1 MNNPSGT
8 NTIIGDKETFLDRNA
23 KLIPS
28 DETTTALT
36 NAKWIAGH
44 HEVAT
49 LSELYNVYDFIL
61 SPSFYAGGTD
71 SDVTQGVDAV
81 GQLWYVRD
89 QKCYYQLIDWGQRRK
104 AAGWS
109 KTNIKATI
117 GPGGVDLTRYANT
130 DGSGGDCIKDLTVKG
145 DGTITY
151 TAWNLNMGYDQL
163 ASGVRLKYTKS
174 NGTANTA
181 LTTIPIVDKDAKTSG
196 VISSDQYKDLLNRI
210 TYLETWT
217 IWKAKVGNKDNGT
230 FTTSTYLWTGSLDAF
245 NKLTSKPTD
254 TTFIVTN

>member
-1 MNNPSGT
+1 MRIPSGT
-8 NTIIGDKETFLDRNA
+8 NTSIGNTETFLDRNA

-44 HEVAT
+44 HEVASLT
-49 LSELYNVYDFIL
+49 ELYNVYDFIL
-61 SPSFYAGGTD
+61 SPSFYAGNTD
-71 SDVTQGVDAV
+71 SEVTQGADAV
-81 GQLWYVRD
+81 GELWYVRD
-89 QKCYYQLIDWGQRRK
+89 QKCYYQLIDWSQRRK

-109 KTNIKATI
+109 KTNIKAAH
-117 GPGGVDLTRYANT
+117 GPGNTDLTQYCNT
-130 DGSGGDCIKDLTVKG
+130 DGSGGDCIKDLTLTG

-151 TAWNLNMGYDQL
+151 NAWNLNLGNDQL
-163 ASGVRLKYTKS
+163 STGVRLKYTKS

-196 VISSDQYKDLLNRI
+196 VISSDQYKSLLDRI
-210 TYLETWT
+210 SYLETWT
-217 IWKAKVGNKDNGT
+217 IWKARVGVDKN
-230 FTTSTYLWTGSLDAF
+230 TSTYLWSGTLADF
-245 NKLTSKPTD
+245 NALTTKPTD

>member
-1 MNNPSGT
+1 MNKPSGT

-36 NAKWIAGH
+36 NSKWIAGH
-44 HEVAT
+44 HEVAS
-49 LSELYNVYDFIL
+49 LSELYNVHDFIL

-89 QKCYYQLIDWGQRRK
+89 QKCYYQLIDWSQRRN

-109 KTNIKATI
+109 KTNIKATT
-117 GPGGVDLTRYANT
+117 GPNGVDLTQYANT
-130 DGSGGDCIKDLTVKG
+130 NGSGGDCIKDLTVKG
-145 DGTITY
+145 DGTISY
-151 TAWNLNMGYDQL
+151 TAWNLNMTNNPT
-163 ASGVRLKYTKS
+163 ASGVELKYTKS
-174 NGTANTA
+174 DDKTVKT
-181 LTTIPIVDKDAKTSG
+181 LTTIPNVSETATTSG
-196 VISSDQYKDLLNRI
+196 VISSDQYKSLLDRI

-217 IWKAKVGNKDNGT
+217 IWKARVGTNTN
-230 FTTSTYLWTGSLDAF
+230 TSTYLWSGSLADF
-245 NKLTSKPTD
+245 NAIKDKPTD